1 MLTLHKLAIHIMGTA
16 LVLSASS
23 SLMAQTDPPGF
34 VQIVPDQIKWQPTA
48 AIPSGGQSSILYGDP
63 RKASPFVTRVKQPA
77 DYKIPPHTHP
87 EERVYTVMSGTFYI
101 GFGDKFDPTKLKA
114 FPAGSMF
121 VVPANASHFHWMR
134 SGEAVVQVSGVGPSG
149 IEYVDRADDPRKLP

>member
-1 MLTLHKLAIHIMGTA
+1 VLVLTLHKAAIHIIGTA
-16 LVLSASS
+16 LALSASS

-34 VQIVPDQIKWQPTA
+34 VQIQPDQIKWQPT
-48 AIPSGGQSSILYGDP
+48 
-63 RKASPFVTRVKQPA
+63 PA
-77 DYKIPPHTHP
+77 
-87 EERVYTVMSGTFYI
+87 
-101 GFGDKFDPTKLKA
+101 TKLKA